1 MRTKHVL
8 MTTAL
13 MALFAAC
20 SNEEFLDNAQSV
32 PGGVDNQRPT
42 VENVTLNLVGED
54 GAATRLGFT
63 KEEGYEWGEGD
74 VIGALLMDDWNDSKL
89 GVNGDRPSTVSAK
102 KWNEYTWTQRYVLS
116 DQIHTDY
123 PFRRKDDGTW
133 SCEAKMQEG
142 NYFFAFPF
150 ATYEGKREA
159 LHDLSIQEQHG
170 TTPEALQ
177 AAYADNQFFIGYAR
191 IKAGVESTDV
201 ISADLQMTPVLGAVG
216 ITIKNESTGSYTV
229 KKIVLESAD
238 FNTVIKIDP
247 TNALYQGKNGEVK
260 DGYNVNTEL
269 AGWTPANYFNYANY
283 TEMTFANK
291 TWSYND
297 QFTERYSSLG
307 QLVNN
312 TEKSDNYDRDNAL
325 RATIN
330 PVEGCDHRAE
340 LTVYD
345 APVLKPQDS
354 AEFLIMT
361 NIYKYDE
368 KKGNHIT
375 AYVYTDQGMMK
386 GVIISKFNSELVD
399 KDKVSVITDN
409 PITEISPEKPGSVT
423 LKIDGNSIQEPNQ
436 MNVYNEEDLVQLIEW
451 NKNMRRPF
459 TATLMNDV
467 TLTKEM
473 SENLVSE
480 DWKDARMVV
489 ENAENMDNMLTIE
502 GGAAAN
508 ILDKIIVNT
517 DVEIKNNLTLGS
529 ESYVNG
535 KYTGITGSDNQ
546 PISAKN
552 QNLYIAEGA
561 TVTVN
566 SAIEWDNNKEGK
578 VLNVTENEGTLTI
591 NAEVEQLAVENKG
604 ELNIN
609 AEVTVYNLASNEAN
623 ATVTV
628 GEKGILRAGG
638 NFTNKGQ
645 RVGNDAEEYA
655 VIYNNGQI
663 YNLKNNKY
671 GKIYVGAGAGVITN
685 VDNNDGIIDITNNI
699 NANFTKV
706 GTISFTAKAKTALLD
721 VIKAGVTE
729 LIVDGGSIEG
739 VAVTNS
745 NSQATA
751 EATYVKNVIV
761 KENGGTIGTAAYD
774 ANGKRVYW
782 DTQFPNAD
790 IEINGNV
797 TLTDMLIGG
806 NIFDIKAGTTTIKG
820 TVDAQKSTVTI
831 ASYDDKKYVAHAASL
846 FIPSNKDVFKADA
859 LDKSENPKAGVA
871 KVNNQGTVYLNE
883 KGLICYGD
891 NWAGNDPKDYP
902 ATPDTNYAPETLTIS
917 GGTLADVKAQYDDFS
932 KVTKIEINTQIDMK
946 EKANLDNIDLL
957 QGKDIELSADLKN
970 IPADKNL
977 VVKSVTLKSNVAIS
991 GVTRGKT
998 FIKVDALN
1006 IGANKLTVVN
1016 GYLEINNW
1024 IAQAGTQCGAITWDS
1039 NNKDPYGKAEAEVV
1053 AKNNAGEYLWYHF
1066 AGKSWKEF

>member
-1 MRTKHVL
+1 
-8 MTTAL
+8 
-13 MALFAAC
+13 
-20 SNEEFLDNAQSV
+20 
-32 PGGVDNQRPT
+32 
-42 VENVTLNLVGED
+42 
-54 GAATRLGFT
+54 
-63 KEEGYEWGEGD
+63 
-74 VIGALLMDDWNDSKL
+74 
-89 GVNGDRPSTVSAK
+89 
-102 KWNEYTWTQRYVLS
+102 
-116 DQIHTDY
+116 
-123 PFRRKDDGTW
+123 
-133 SCEAKMQEG
+133 
-142 NYFFAFPF
+142 
-150 ATYEGKREA
+150 
-159 LHDLSIQEQHG
+159 
-170 TTPEALQ
+170 
-177 AAYADNQFFIGYAR
+177 
-191 IKAGVESTDV
+191 
-201 ISADLQMTPVLGAVG
+201 
-216 ITIKNESTGSYTV
+216 
-229 KKIVLESAD
+229 
-238 FNTVIKIDP
+238 
-247 TNALYQGKNGEVK
+247 
-260 DGYNVNTEL
+260 
-269 AGWTPANYFNYANY
+269 
-283 TEMTFANK
+283 MTFANK

-325 RATIN
+325 RTTIN
-330 PVEGCDHRAE
+330 PVDGCDHRAE

-354 AEFLIMT
+354 AKFLIMT

-368 KKGNHIT
+368 KKDNHIT
-375 AYVYTDQGMMK
+375 AYVYTDKGMMK
-386 GVIISKFNSELVD
+386 GVIISKFNSELID
-399 KDKVSVITDN
+399 KGEVSVITDN

-436 MNVYNEEDLVQLIEW
+436 MNVYNEKDLLQLIEW

-473 SENLVSE
+473 SEYLVSE
-480 DWKDARMVV
+480 DWEDARMVV
-489 ENAENMDNMLTIE
+489 ENAEGMDYTLTIE
-502 GGAAAN
+502 EGAAAN

-535 KYTGITGSDNQ
+535 EYTGITGSNNK
-546 PISAKN
+546 PISATW

-566 SAIEWDNNKEGK
+566 SAIEYDKNKEGK

-591 NAEVEQLAVENKG
+591 NAEVEQLAVKNKG

-645 RVGNDAEEYA
+645 QVGNDAEEYA

-663 YNLKNNKY
+663 YNLNNNKY

-685 VDNNDGIIDITNNI
+685 VDSNKGIIDITKNI

-751 EATYVKNVIV
+751 QATDVENVIV
-761 KENGGTIGTAAYD
+761 KENGGTIGTAALD

-782 DTQFPNAD
+782 DTQFPYAD

-806 NIFDIKAGTTTIKG
+806 TIFDIKAGTTTIKG
-820 TVDAQKSTVTI
+820 TVDAQESTVTI

-846 FIPSNKDVFKADA
+846 FIPSNKDVFMADA
-859 LDKSENPKAGVA
+859 LDENSNPKAGVA
-871 KVNNQGTVYLNE
+871 KVNNQGTVYLNK
-883 KGLICYGD
+883 KGSICYGD
-891 NWAGNDPKDYP
+891 NWAGNDPENYP
-902 ATPDTNYAPETLTIS
+902 TTPDTNYAPATLVIS
-917 GGTLADVKAQYDDFS
+917 FGTLADVKAQYDDFS
-932 KVTKIEINTQIDMK
+932 KVTKIVINTQIDMDNK
-946 EKANLDNIDLL
+946 ENLNNIDLL
-957 QGKDIELSADLKN
+957 QGKDIELYEDLKN

-977 VVKSVTLKSNVAIS
+977 VVKSVTLMSNAAIS

-1006 IGANKLTVVN
+1006 IGVYTLNVVN

-1039 NNKDPYGKAEAEVV
+1039 SNNSPYVKAEAEVV
-1053 AKNNAGEYLWYHF
+1053 AKNNAGEYLWYNF
-1066 AGKSWKEF
+1066 NEKSWKDF

>member
-1 MRTKHVL
+1 
-8 MTTAL
+8 
-13 MALFAAC
+13 
-20 SNEEFLDNAQSV
+20 
-32 PGGVDNQRPT
+32 
-42 VENVTLNLVGED
+42 
-54 GAATRLGFT
+54 
-63 KEEGYEWGEGD
+63 
-74 VIGALLMDDWNDSKL
+74 
-89 GVNGDRPSTVSAK
+89 
-102 KWNEYTWTQRYVLS
+102 
-116 DQIHTDY
+116 
-123 PFRRKDDGTW
+123 
-133 SCEAKMQEG
+133 
-142 NYFFAFPF
+142 
-150 ATYEGKREA
+150 
-159 LHDLSIQEQHG
+159 
-170 TTPEALQ
+170 
-177 AAYADNQFFIGYAR
+177 
-191 IKAGVESTDV
+191 
-201 ISADLQMTPVLGAVG
+201 
-216 ITIKNESTGSYTV
+216 
-229 KKIVLESAD
+229 
-238 FNTVIKIDP
+238 
-247 TNALYQGKNGEVK
+247 
-260 DGYNVNTEL
+260 
-269 AGWTPANYFNYANY
+269 
-283 TEMTFANK
+283 MTFANK

-325 RATIN
+325 RTTIN
-330 PVEGCDHRAE
+330 PVDGCDHRAE

-354 AEFLIMT
+354 AKFLIMT

-368 KKGNHIT
+368 KKDNHIT
-375 AYVYTDQGMMK
+375 AYVYTDKGMMK
-386 GVIISKFNSELVD
+386 GVIISKFNSELID
-399 KDKVSVITDN
+399 KGEVSVITDN

-436 MNVYNEEDLVQLIEW
+436 MNVYNEKDLLQLIEW

-473 SENLVSE
+473 SEYLVSE
-480 DWKDARMVV
+480 DWEDARMVV
-489 ENAENMDNMLTIE
+489 ENAEGMDYTLTIE
-502 GGAAAN
+502 EGAAAN

-535 KYTGITGSDNQ
+535 EYTGITGSNNK
-546 PISAKN
+546 PISATW

-566 SAIEWDNNKEGK
+566 SAIEYDKNKEGK

-591 NAEVEQLAVENKG
+591 NAEVEQLAVKNKG

-645 RVGNDAEEYA
+645 QVGNDAEEYA

-663 YNLKNNKY
+663 YNLNNNKY

-685 VDNNDGIIDITNNI
+685 VDSNKGIIDITKNI

-751 EATYVKNVIV
+751 QATAVKNVIV
-761 KENGGTIGTAAYD
+761 KENGGTIGTAALD

-782 DTQFPNAD
+782 DTQFPYAD

-806 NIFDIKAGTTTIKG
+806 TIFDIKAGTTTIKG
-820 TVDAQKSTVTI
+820 TVDAQESTVTI

-846 FIPSNKDVFKADA
+846 FIPSNKDVFMADA
-859 LDKSENPKAGVA
+859 LDENSNPKAGVA
-871 KVNNQGTVYLNE
+871 KVNNQGTVYLNK
-883 KGLICYGD
+883 KGSICYGD
-891 NWAGNDPKDYP
+891 NWAGNDPENYP
-902 ATPDTNYAPETLTIS
+902 TTPDTNYAPATLVIS
-917 GGTLADVKAQYDDFS
+917 FGTLADVKAQYDDFS
-932 KVTKIEINTQIDMK
+932 KVTKIVINTQIDMDNK
-946 EKANLDNIDLL
+946 ENLNNIDLL
-957 QGKDIELSADLKN
+957 QGKDIELYEDLKN

-977 VVKSVTLKSNVAIS
+977 VVKSVTLMSNAAIS

-1006 IGANKLTVVN
+1006 IGVYTLNVVN

-1039 NNKDPYGKAEAEVV
+1039 SNNSPYVKAEAEVV
-1053 AKNNAGEYLWYHF
+1053 AKNNAGEYLWYNF
-1066 AGKSWKEF
+1066 NEKSWKEF